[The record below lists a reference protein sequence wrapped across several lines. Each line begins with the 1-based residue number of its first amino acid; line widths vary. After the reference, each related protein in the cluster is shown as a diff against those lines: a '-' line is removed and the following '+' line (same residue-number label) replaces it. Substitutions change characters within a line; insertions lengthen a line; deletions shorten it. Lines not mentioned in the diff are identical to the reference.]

1 MSEIEIGG
9 ATIRGG
15 KLLLLI
21 PLLGTLGGGLWGGF
35 EFYKDYMDMKE
46 AIQEY
51 TAPDLSG
58 FDKRIDLMTKEMESV
73 KTEVNTIKNS
83 VVEASDYTRDIKNDL
98 KSDIRQMDKVV
109 NQVERETKQAQREMD
124 KEIREFRK
132 EVDSKINKALT
143 NPLSAIAK

>member
-98 KSDIRQMDKVV
+98 KIDIRQMDKVV

-124 KEIREFRK
+124 KDIREFRK
-132 EVDSKINKALT
+132 EVDDKINKALN
-143 NPLSAIAK
+143 NPLSAIAN

>member
-98 KSDIRQMDKVV
+98 KSDIRQMDKVI

>member
-124 KEIREFRK
+124 KDIREFRK
-132 EVDSKINKALT
+132 EVDDKINKALN
-143 NPLSAIAK
+143 NPLSAIAN

>member
-73 KTEVNTIKNS
+73 KTEVNTVKNS

-124 KEIREFRK
+124 KDIREFRK

>member
-124 KEIREFRK
+124 KDIREFRK
-132 EVDSKINKALT
+132 EVDSKINKALKI
-143 NPLSAIAK
+143 LYQQLAK

>member
-124 KEIREFRK
+124 KDIREFRK
-132 EVDSKINKALT
+132 EVDDKINKALN
-143 NPLSAIAK
+143 NPLSALAK

>member
-46 AIQEY
+46 AIQKY

-58 FDKRIDLMTKEMESV
+58 FDKRIDLTTKEMESV

>member
-21 PLLGTLGGGLWGGF
+21 PLLGTLGGCLWGGF

-124 KEIREFRK
+124 KDIREFRK

>member
-98 KSDIRQMDKVV
+98 KSDIRQIDKVV

-124 KEIREFRK
+124 KDIREFRK

>member
-35 EFYKDYMDMKE
+35 EFYKDYMYMKE

-124 KEIREFRK
+124 KDIREFRK

>member
-98 KSDIRQMDKVV
+98 KSDIRQMDKIV

-124 KEIREFRK
+124 KDIREFRK
-132 EVDSKINKALT
+132 EVDSKINKALN
-143 NPLSAIAK
+143 NPLSALAK

>member
-98 KSDIRQMDKVV
+98 KSDIRQMDKIV

-124 KEIREFRK
+124 KDIREFRK
-132 EVDSKINKALT
+132 EVDNKINKALT

>member
-124 KEIREFRK
+124 KDIREFRK
-132 EVDSKINKALT
+132 EVDR
-143 NPLSAIAK
+143 

>member
-124 KEIREFRK
+124 KDIREFRK

-143 NPLSAIAK
+143 NHLSAIAK

>member
-98 KSDIRQMDKVV
+98 KSDIRQMDKIV

-124 KEIREFRK
+124 KDIREFRK

>member
-1 MSEIEIGG
+1 MAEIEYGG
-9 ATIRGG
+9 VKASGS
-15 KLLLLI
+15 KLLLVI
-21 PLLGTLGGGLWGGF
+21 PLLGTIGGGLWAGF

-124 KEIREFRK
+124 KDIREFRK

>member
-73 KTEVNTIKNS
+73 KTEVNIIKNS

-124 KEIREFRK
+124 KDIREFRK

>member
-124 KEIREFRK
+124 KDIREFRK

>member
-98 KSDIRQMDKVV
+98 KSDIRQMDKIV

>member
-124 KEIREFRK
+124 KDIREFRK
-132 EVDSKINKALT
+132 EVDNKINKALN

>member
-51 TAPDLSG
+51 TAPDLSE

-124 KEIREFRK
+124 KDIREFRK

>member
-21 PLLGTLGGGLWGGF
+21 PLLGALGGGLWGGF

-124 KEIREFRK
+124 KDIREFRK

>member
-58 FDKRIDLMTKEMESV
+58 FDKRIDLMIKEMESV

-124 KEIREFRK
+124 KDIREFRK

>member
-124 KEIREFRK
+124 KDIREFRK
-132 EVDSKINKALT
+132 EVDNKINKALN
-143 NPLSAIAK
+143 NPLSAVAK

>member
-58 FDKRIDLMTKEMESV
+58 FDKRIDLMTKEMQSV

-124 KEIREFRK
+124 KDIREFRK

>member
-109 NQVERETKQAQREMD
+109 NQIERETKQAQREMD
-124 KEIREFRK
+124 KDIREFRK

>member
-51 TAPDLSG
+51 TAPDLSW

-124 KEIREFRK
+124 KDIREFRK

>member
-124 KEIREFRK
+124 KDIREFRK
-132 EVDSKINKALT
+132 EVDNKINKALN
-143 NPLSAIAK
+143 NPLSVIAK

>member
-51 TAPDLSG
+51 TAPDMSG

-98 KSDIRQMDKVV
+98 KSDIRQMDKIV

-124 KEIREFRK
+124 KDIREFRK

>member
-58 FDKRIDLMTKEMESV
+58 FDKRIDLMTKEMESI

-124 KEIREFRK
+124 KDIREFRK

>member
-124 KEIREFRK
+124 KDIREFRK
-132 EVDSKINKALT
+132 EVDIKINKALT